1 MRVAIIARSTL
12 YTVPGGDTV
21 QAVQTAKH
29 LKDLGVTVDIKLSNE
44 IIDYQQY
51 DLLHFF
57 NLIRP
62 ADVLYH
68 SQRSGKPY
76 VVSTILVD
84 YSEYDQQHRKG
95 LGALFSYLPANSIE
109 YVKTIAR
116 WLLGR
121 DYLASPSYLWKG
133 QRRSILEILDKA
145 QMILPNSESE
155 YRRVMKAYPS
165 TVKYSV
171 VPNGIDPKLF
181 QYNADVE
188 KENELV
194 LCVARIEGI
203 KNQLNLIKALN
214 NTRFKLVLIGAHSPS
229 QQAYYNECK
238 NITAANIQFIDH
250 LPQQQLVAYYQKARV
265 HVLPSWFET
274 TGLSSLEA
282 AVMGCNLVI
291 TDKGDTREYFE
302 DLVTYCD
309 PTKPESILAAVEQA
323 STTAYDPR
331 LCAKIL
337 KKYTWAQ
344 AAYCTYHAYQ
354 LVRAAT

>member
-12 YTVPGGDTV
+12 YAVPGGDMV

-29 LKDLGVTVDIKLSNE
+29 LKDLGVMVDIKLSNE
-44 IIDYQQY
+44 TIDYQQY

-62 ADVLYH
+62 ADILYH
-68 SQRSGKPY
+68 SQKAGKPY

-84 YSEYDQQHRKG
+84 YSEYDRQHRKG
-95 LGALFSYLPANSIE
+95 LGALFGYLPGNSIE
-109 YVKTIAR
+109 YIKTIAR

-121 DYLASPSYLWKG
+121 DHLASLSYIWKG
-133 QRRSILEILDKA
+133 QRRSIMEILNKA
-145 QMILPNSESE
+145 QIILPNSESE

-165 TVKYSV
+165 VVKYSV
-171 VPNGIDPKLF
+171 VPNGIAPKLF
-181 QYNADVE
+181 QYDPSVKKND
-188 KENELV
+188 NLV

-214 NTRFKLVLIGAHSPS
+214 NSRFKLVLIGNHTVN
-229 QQAYYNECK
+229 QQTYYNECRS
-238 NITAANIQFIDH
+238 IAAANIEFIEH
-250 LPQQQLVAYYQKARV
+250 LPQQELVAYYQKARV
-265 HVLPSWFET
+265 HILPSWFET

-282 AVMGCNLVI
+282 AVMNCNLVI

-302 DLVTYCD
+302 DQITYCD
-309 PTKPESILAAVEQA
+309 PASPQSILAAVEQA
-323 STTAYDPR
+323 STKAHDEQLR
-331 LCAKIL
+331 EKVL
-337 KKYTWAQ
+337 KKYTWGQ
-344 AAYCTYHAYQ
+344 AAYCTHRAYQ